1 MKVFIENQRFNQW
14 WLFVILAIPLV
25 SVFVAF
31 ISKEENELSKS
42 ELIIFLASLIFI
54 TLIDIF
60 IFSIQLK
67 TRIDE
72 NGVHYQF
79 FPFNLKLRLIPWNE
93 IENCYCRKYKPISE
107 YGGWGFRVTSR
118 NGKALNIKGEMGIQI
133 ILKNDKK
140 LLLGTQKPNEVKM
153 VLDTYKYKII
163 PSNPINSI

>member
-42 ELIIFLASLIFI
+42 DLIIFLVSLIFI
-54 TLIDIF
+54 MLIDIF

-72 NGVHYQF
+72 NGVHYH
-79 FPFNLKLRLIPWNE
+79 L
-93 IENCYCRKYKPISE
+93 
-107 YGGWGFRVTSR
+107 
-118 NGKALNIKGEMGIQI
+118 EMLQ
-133 ILKNDKK
+133 
-140 LLLGTQKPNEVKM
+140 
-153 VLDTYKYKII
+153 
-163 PSNPINSI
+163 